1 MKRLIFYT
9 LIFLIALVAETH
21 AQSFPPTWGNVC
33 TNCIPTGYELVSGS
47 PAIATPKGIGGN
59 GKPWSPW
66 SIADYDFPVP
76 PTYNQGEQS
85 NLSPESKKSFLT
97 LKHLNHPKID
107 KRDVVRVVVSKFV
120 PGKLYN
126 FKLHTLFSE
135 PFELSGTDESAAAIS
150 ATVKISTGGVSP
162 TILKTITINN
172 TGNYNWKQTAIGF
185 TPSTDVLVFTFSV
198 NAASSTTGYA
208 NFDIGTY
215 PFDCVIPTAQVQL
228 FHSNAATRYPCG
240 RIGLDALEKSITPPN
255 GNLIWKKGFH
265 ASAEDLAANLISAVP
280 VGEYYA
286 FYRDQTMPSCY
297 NVQTSTAKA
306 VLSYV
311 ETQVLLANNTTVNN
325 CPESTVNLE
334 TSLVVDANQLLQVNE
349 ERRWFKN
356 NNHQGP
362 PENAKAIST
371 SGDYYAF
378 LYNKEYNCYST
389 DLSTAKVTVTIK
401 ACCAA
406 GTAQV
411 VLSRSSAVNTCP
423 ETTVNLNNTK
433 VTNQPPFTSVVWFSD
448 AAHTMAVADPAKA
461 GAGTYYAFFKDNTLG
476 CFNTDL
482 STTKLTVSINA
493 CESKVSL
500 NLKVFLQGPTTSEN
514 GVATMRNDL
523 QVYPTGPSTFG
534 LLPTQDPYGGGA
546 VFPEIKNTFS
556 KAGNVV
562 DWVKV
567 EIRGMQDPSIILES
581 KSLLLRTDGTVLDVD
596 GFAPKFNP
604 QFGGVRIAV
613 KHRNHLG
620 VLGLGLVSFN
630 AGTVNYDFSTS
641 LSKAYNVGAPAQMVL
656 TSGVWCMPI
665 GDVQQ
670 DYVVDNVDYA
680 IFDSSFNKGD
690 FNVYSSQ
697 DLNLDGL
704 VDNVD
709 YSFFDFSFNA
719 GFFSTLINY

>member
-9 LIFLIALVAETH
+9 LILIGALTTTTIN
-21 AQSFPPTWGNVC
+21 AQGFKQTWHSPC
-33 TNCIPTGYELVSGS
+33 KNCAPGYEIVSGS
-47 PAIATPKGIGGN
+47 PAISNPSGYGGDVSQ
-59 GKPWSPW
+59 PWLKWNLAAP
-66 SIADYDFPVP
+66 ADP
-76 PTYNQGEQS
+76 PSYVNGEQQ
-85 NLSPESKKSFLT
+85 ESDPYAVYKSFLT
-97 LKHLNHPKID
+97 LGHINHPKGSIQ
-107 KRDVVRVVVSKFV
+107 DVVRVTIPKFV
-120 PGKLYN
+120 IGKVYN
-126 FKLHTLFSE
+126 FHFATMFSKLAS
-135 PFELSGTDESAAAIS
+135 SSDAKSIS
-150 ATVKISTGGVSP
+150 VKITTAGNFP
-162 TILKTITINN
+162 TILKTATFTPLNINN
-172 TGNYNWKQTAIGF
+172 WVNTELGF
-185 TPSTDVLVFTFSV
+185 TATSDVLVFTFSV
-198 NAASSTTGYA
+198 EANVGTTAYV
-208 NFDIGTY
+208 NLDIARY

-228 FHSNAATRYPCG
+228 FHANLTTRYPCG
-240 RIGLDALEKSITPPN
+240 RRGLDFLEKSATPPN
-255 GNLIWKKGFH
+255 GILIWKKGD
-265 ASAEDLAANLISAVP
+265 SYSNEDLADNLIKDAP

-286 FYRDQTMPSCY
+286 FYRDQTMPKCL
-297 NVQTSTAKA
+297 NVQMSSAKA
-306 VLSYV
+306 VLTYV
-311 ETQVLLANNTTVNN
+311 PEQISLVKTVVVNN
-325 CPESTVNLE
+325 CPESTV
-334 TSLVVDANQLLQVNE
+334 SLNVSSIVDAKQALQSNE

-356 NNHQGP
+356 NNHQGV
-362 PENAKAIST
+362 PENASAIST

-378 LYNKEYNCYST
+378 LYNKQYNCYST
-389 DLSTAKVTVTIK
+389 DLSTSKVTVTIK

-411 VLSRSSAVNTCP
+411 ALSRSNAVNTCP

-448 AAHTMAVADPAKA
+448 AAHTVAVADPAKA
-461 GAGTYYAFFKDNTLG
+461 GAGTYYAFFKDNAAG

-482 STTKLTVSINA
+482 STTKLTVSINP
-493 CESKVSL
+493 CDTKVSL
-500 NLKVFLQGPTTSEN
+500 NLKVFLQGPTTQEG

-523 QVYPTGPSTFG
+523 QVYPTGPSTVG

-546 VFPEIKNTFS
+546 IYPEIKNTFS

-567 EIRGMQDPSIILES
+567 EIRSMQDPSVVLES
-581 KSLLLRTDGTVLDVD
+581 KSLLLRVDGTVLDVD

-613 KHRNHLG
+613 KHRNH
-620 VLGLGLVSFN
+620 VPIIGLGLVSFN

-641 LSKAYNVGAPAQMVL
+641 LSKAYNVGAPAQMVM

-690 FNVYSSQ
+690 FDVYSPQ